1 MASADDHFMTE
12 TRTKPFILRE
22 FVECYK
28 LPVCAKVVG
37 CRGQELR
44 SSSIRCGDY
53 IHLETLA
60 VDSISLSFYDA
71 DTGSKRV
78 VRVPADSN
86 VKFNVISTSSG
97 SENSDVIMPT
107 VADVMEACP
116 MKFRAN
122 IENDDPYLPVIFK
135 KGEEFRYLRKCR
147 CPSDGT
153 VYLECEDASG
163 NIIQLPKT
171 CKGNFSVIEDKTSYC
186 LREIIAFGSV
196 SRKLKLSSDNIKL
209 LPIDDNDSIID
220 PENPLYTNLNEG
232 DTLTRI
238 TGLPLTF
245 NGVIS
250 MQAPD
255 LFLLAS
261 AKNNLSDKLRIP
273 LDLNIDLILA
283 PNEEYE
289 EPTIKERILYEFI
302 SDFEQ
307 DLPLVATIS
316 GYKNIPKEFRKV
328 LSKNSDVLVH
338 HVETSEKIL
347 ASSKGSNFCIGKG
360 MNGRFR
366 RALMRFKSL
375 SELLTL
381 DRVVMV
387 KIMEDVASDVPEP
400 FLLKVGDLLKFE
412 NHTVQTIKIKYS
424 KTNHVKCDTI
434 LCEKIAT
441 DKNKQLRLPID
452 LEVSMIEILP
462 PNEQDGDDINYI
474 FSRRTEFPLMV
485 DFLPIHHCAQQVLP
499 YDSELVLKS
508 RVSDPLVLI
517 SPLPPEKDRRV
528 SALDAKVDTCLLVPV
543 RHKLYLKVKSK
554 LNFPSSYFRL
564 PRKVEWLDLEAEKI
578 TKDDYDRL
586 LKYNDQAYEDY
597 DPRSRSYQEEE
608 RQIEMND
615 SSKYKRSILRRKG
628 ASMTTLPQLKRH
640 SKIFTK
646 KDKKYSSEGNL
657 ANTTKDDEDDSE
669 QDTEEERIYELYE
682 APYRKDKADKKT
694 SKTLKSKL
702 LKKLSLRRKK
712 KEPNE

>member
-1 MASADDHFMTE
+1 MASSDAHVMAE
-12 TRTKPFILRE
+12 TKKPFILRE

-37 CRGQELR
+37 CRGPELQ
-44 SSSIRCGDY
+44 SSGNPIRCGDY
-53 IHLETLA
+53 IHLQTLA
-60 VDSISLSFYDA
+60 VNSISLSFNDA

-78 VRVPADSN
+78 VRVPADSD
-86 VKFNVISTSSG
+86 VKFNVVSTPSG
-97 SENSDVIMPT
+97 SGVSDIIMPT
-107 VADVMEACP
+107 IADVIEACP

-122 IENDDPYLPVIFK
+122 TENDDPYLPTIFR
-135 KGEEFRYLRKCR
+135 KGEEFRYLRKSR

-153 VYLECEDASG
+153 VYLECEDSLG
-163 NIIQLPKT
+163 NVIQLPKT
-171 CKGNFSVIEDKTSYC
+171 CKGNFSVIEDKASYS

-209 LPIDDNDSIID
+209 LPRVDNDDSITD

-245 NGVIS
+245 NGVIT

-261 AKNNLSDKLRIP
+261 SRDNLNDKWRMS
-273 LDLNIDLILA
+273 LDLNIDLVLA
-283 PNEEYE
+283 PNDEYE
-289 EPTIKERILYEFI
+289 EPKVKERILYEFI

-316 GYKNIPKEFRKV
+316 GYRNIPKEFRKV

-338 HVETSEKIL
+338 HVETSEKVL
-347 ASSKGSNFCIGKG
+347 ATSKGAHFCIGKG
-360 MNGRFR
+360 LNGRFR
-366 RALMRFKSL
+366 RGLQRFESI

-381 DRVVMV
+381 NRVVMV

-412 NHTVQTIKIKYS
+412 NQNVQTIKIKYS
-424 KTNHVKCDTI
+424 KTNRVKCDTI
-434 LCEKIAT
+434 LCEKIET

-452 LEVSMIEILP
+452 LEVSMFEILP
-462 PNEQDGDDINYI
+462 ENEQDGNDINYI
-474 FSRRTEFPLMV
+474 FSRRTEFPLVV
-485 DFLPIHHCAQQVLP
+485 DFLPIHHCSQQVLP
-499 YDSELVLKS
+499 YDSELELTA

-528 SALDAKVDTCLLVPV
+528 SALDAKVEPCLLVPV

-554 LNFPSSYFRL
+554 LHFPPSYFRL
-564 PRKVEWLDLEAEKI
+564 PRKEEWLNLEAEKI
-578 TKDDYDRL
+578 SKDENDRL

-608 RQIEMND
+608 CQAEM
-615 SSKYKRSILRRKG
+615 
-628 ASMTTLPQLKRH
+628 
-640 SKIFTK
+640 
-646 KDKKYSSEGNL
+646 
-657 ANTTKDDEDDSE
+657 
-669 QDTEEERIYELYE
+669 
-682 APYRKDKADKKT
+682 
-694 SKTLKSKL
+694 
-702 LKKLSLRRKK
+702 
-712 KEPNE
+712 